1 MDWMVVKA
9 FLTMMMIVGL
19 MFAILVVVRK
29 YLFNRP
35 NIPND
40 NMKVLSSLSLQP
52 KKSIFLVKVFNKV
65 MLVGISDNSIAALG
79 EITDDETL
87 EIIEASTRRK
97 QMKGFTE
104 ILKGLSLK

>member
-1 MDWMVVKA
+1 MDWLVIRA

-19 MFAILVVVRK
+19 MFALLVVVRK

-35 NIPND
+35 NISNE

-79 EITDDETL
+79 EITDEETL
-87 EIIEASTRRK
+87 EIIDATAQRK
-97 QMKGFTE
+97 QMKSFSE
-104 ILKGLSLK
+104 ILRGISLK